1 MSSNGKILEF
11 SLDVA
16 FFKKFCC
23 SPFPSPPSPVT
34 KIYARG
40 AGSFSL
46 SERFSS
52 AVYFVTLLF
61 LRLVHA
67 PSINAKLA
75 PEHFAQHSSV
85 CT

>member
-1 MSSNGKILEF
+1 ME
-11 SLDVA
+11 
-16 FFKKFCC
+16 KFGIFTRCC
-23 SPFPSPPSPVT
+23 LFQNVLLFPLPQLPPPPPVT

-52 AVYFVTLLF
+52 TVYFVTPLF
-61 LRLVHA
+61 LRLVH
-67 PSINAKLA
+67 PLSVNAKLA

>member
-1 MSSNGKILEF
+1 MENLEF

-23 SPFPSPPSPVT
+23 SPMT

>member
-1 MSSNGKILEF
+1 ME
-11 SLDVA
+11 
-16 FFKKFCC
+16 KFGIFTRCC
-23 SPFPSPPSPVT
+23 LFQKVLLFPLPQSPPPVT
-34 KIYARG
+34 EIYARG

-52 AVYFVTLLF
+52 AVSFVTLLF
-61 LRLVHA
+61 LRLVHP